1 MLLIHVITSDTM
13 YNITARHS
21 TAQLITA
28 RDALKLVRRMWPH
41 WSARGM
47 RAEWALLGYHGR
59 VLVSTR
65 VQELK
70 SPPCGGQAQIKAGS
84 AAQGIGSL
92 GAERRWRVLLHDG
105 ICPSAVSIALSGVPA
120 RKNSTAQHSTA
131 RRSTV

>member
-1 MLLIHVITSDTM
+1 MCLLLVY
-13 YNITARHS
+13 YNNIVF
-21 TAQLITA
+21 LA

-41 WSARGM
+41 RSARGM
-47 RAEWALLGYHGR
+47 RARPEWALLGYHSR

-92 GAERRWRVLLHDG
+92 GAREGGGSCCMISFVRR
-105 ICPSAVSIALSGVPA
+105 
-120 RKNSTAQHSTA
+120 Q
-131 RRSTV
+131 